1 MTSSTSIWANVDAAI
16 TVQNPNDGIQLEQ
29 ASQLKITAIRW
40 LWSGWLANGKLHV
53 LAGTPGTGK
62 TTIAMNIAATV
73 SAGGVFPCGSDCNA
87 GNVLIWT
94 GEDDPADTL
103 TPRLMASGADL
114 TRIYFIRS
122 TVENGHSRSFD
133 PARDFDKLLSNAEA
147 IGNIKL
153 VIVDP
158 IISAVVGDSHKAND
172 VRRGLQPLVE
182 LAQALDCVV
191 LGVTHFSKGTMGR
204 DPIERVT
211 GSQAFGALARVV
223 IIAAKESS
231 HDETNPSRRFIAR
244 AKSNIGPDGG
254 GFDYSMSQVEL
265 AGYVGVSATHI
276 KWIGAIQG
284 SARDLLGAV
293 ESDKNDPSDQSDLD
307 DAQAFLVSLLENGA
321 LTQKAI
327 KSESKGEGHAWRT
340 IQRAK
345 KVTGIKSKK
354 QGVKGGWLWELPSI
368 Q

>member
-16 TVQNPNDGIQLEQ
+16 TAQNPNDGIQLEQ

-40 LWSGWLANGKLHV
+40 LWTGWLASGKLHV

-114 TRIYFIRS
+114 TRIYFIRN
-122 TVENGHSRSFD
+122 TVENGQSRSFD
-133 PARDFDKLLSNAEA
+133 PARDFDKLQSKAEA

-182 LAQALDCVV
+182 LAQALGCVV

-231 HDETNPSRRFIAR
+231 HDETTPSRRFIAR

-254 GFDYSMSQVEL
+254 GFDYSMNQVEL
-265 AGYVGVSATHI
+265 AGHAGVSATHV
-276 KWIGAIQG
+276 KWIGAIKG

-293 ESDKNDPSDQSDLD
+293 EAEDDDNSNQTERD
-307 DAQAFLVSLLENGA
+307 DAKAFLLSQLENGA
-321 LTQKAI
+321 IAAKTIKADAQ
-327 KSESKGEGHAWRT
+327 GAGYAWRT
-340 IQRAK
+340 IERAK
-345 KVTGIKSKK
+345 KELGIKARKLS
-354 QGVKGGWLWELPSI
+354 VKEGWCWELSSV

>member
-1 MTSSTSIWANVDAAI
+1 MTASNSIWVNVDSI
-16 TVQNPNDGIQLEQ
+16 TTQYPNDGIQLEQ
-29 ASQLKITAIRW
+29 ASQLKIAAIRW
-40 LWSGWLANGKLHV
+40 LWTGWLASGKLHV

-73 SAGGVFPCGSDCNA
+73 SAGRVFPCGSDCNA

-122 TVENGHSRSFD
+122 TIENGQSRSFD

-153 VIVDP
+153 LIVDP

-204 DPIERVT
+204 EPIERVT

-231 HDETNPSRRFIAR
+231 NDEAKPARRFIAR

-254 GFDYSMSQVEL
+254 GFDYSMDQVEL
-265 AGYVGVSATHI
+265 SGHPGVSATHV
-276 KWIGAIQG
+276 KWIGAIKG

-293 ESDKNDPSDQSDLD
+293 ESDDDDHTNQTERD
-307 DAQAFLVSLLENGA
+307 DAKAFLLSMLENGE
-321 LTQKAI
+321 LPVKTIKAD
-327 KSESKGEGHAWRT
+327 SQGAGYSWRT
-340 IQRAK
+340 IERAK
-345 KVTGIKSKK
+345 KGIGIKAKK
-354 QGVKGGWLWELPSI
+354 LGVKEGWCWELNSN